1 MCCKV
6 FLWRFDVLYGGLEK
20 NTDQEQK
27 KKRWENNFLLD
38 REAEFATQSE
48 MNPMKIQAYSLLN
61 LGL

>member
-1 MCCKV
+1 MFCMA
-6 FLWRFDVLYGGLEK
+6 VL
-20 NTDQEQK
+20 NTDQELK